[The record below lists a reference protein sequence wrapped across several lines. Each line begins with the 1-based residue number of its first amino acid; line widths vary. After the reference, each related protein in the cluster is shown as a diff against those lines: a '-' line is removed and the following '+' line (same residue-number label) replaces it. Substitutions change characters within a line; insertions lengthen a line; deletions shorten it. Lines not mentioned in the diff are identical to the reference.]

1 MRLHGSC
8 ETAIEIFMKTPI
20 RLLIVD
26 DHVMIRLG
34 MAALMAD
41 EPDIV
46 VVGEACNGAEAV
58 SRFEELLP
66 DVTVMDGMLPD
77 IHGVDATRA
86 ILARHPDAKII
97 LVSINESAEDIHRAI
112 EAGAAGYVS
121 KSQNQDV
128 IVRAVRS
135 VAGGESFLEPELA
148 RRLSARA
155 ATNTLSQREIE
166 VLRLVAEGRVN
177 KQIGGELGLSE
188 NTVKTHI
195 ARIMGKLDVH
205 DRTSLAMRAVALGL
219 LR

>member
-1 MRLHGSC
+1 
-8 ETAIEIFMKTPI
+8 MKPSI

-41 EPDIV
+41 EPDIEI
-46 VVGEACNGAEAV
+46 VGEACNGHE
-58 SRFEELLP
+58 SIDLYQKLLP
-66 DVTVMDGMLPD
+66 DVTVMDGVLPD
-77 IHGVDATRA
+77 IHGVDAIRTIRS
-86 ILARHPDAKII
+86 RHPDARII

-112 EAGAAGYVS
+112 EAGACGYVS

-128 IVRAVRS
+128 IVRAIRA
-135 VAGGESFLEPELA
+135 VASGERFLEPELV

-155 ATNTLSQREIE
+155 ATNALSQRELE
-166 VLRLVAEGRVN
+166 VLRLVAEGRAN
-177 KQIGGELGLSE
+177 KQIGADLGLSE
-188 NTVKTHI
+188 NTVKTHLT
-195 ARIMGKLDVH
+195 RIMGKLNVH

>member
-1 MRLHGSC
+1 
-8 ETAIEIFMKTPI
+8 MKKTI

-34 MAALMAD
+34 LAALMAD
-41 EPDIV
+41 EPDIKII
-46 VVGEACNGAEAV
+46 GQACNGTEAIAL
-58 SRFEELLP
+58 FDQLLP

-77 IHGVDATRA
+77 IHGVDATRQ
-86 ILARHPDAKII
+86 IREKHPHARII

-112 EAGAAGYVS
+112 EAGACGYVP

-128 IVRAVRS
+128 IVRAIRT
-135 VAGGESFLEPELA
+135 VASGKRFLEPELA

-155 ATNTLSQREIE
+155 ATNSLSQRELD
-166 VLRLVAEGRVN
+166 VLRLIAHGLVN
-177 KQIGGELGLSE
+177 KRVGAELGLSE

-195 ARIMGKLDVH
+195 SRIMGKLEVH
-205 DRTSLAMRAVALGL
+205 DRTSLAMKAVTLGL

>member
-1 MRLHGSC
+1 
-8 ETAIEIFMKTPI
+8 MKKTI

-34 MAALMAD
+34 LAALMAD
-41 EPDIV
+41 EPDIKII
-46 VVGEACNGAEAV
+46 GQACNGTEAIAL
-58 SRFEELLP
+58 FDQLLP

-77 IHGVDATRA
+77 IHGVDATRQ
-86 ILARHPDAKII
+86 IREKHPHARII

-112 EAGAAGYVS
+112 EAGACGYVP

-128 IVRAVRS
+128 IVRAIRT
-135 VAGGESFLEPELA
+135 VASGKRFLEPELA

-155 ATNTLSQREIE
+155 ATNSLSQRELD
-166 VLRLVAEGRVN
+166 VLRLIAHGLVN
-177 KQIGGELGLSE
+177 KQVGAELGLSE

-195 ARIMGKLDVH
+195 SRIMGKLEVH
-205 DRTSLAMRAVALGL
+205 DRTSLAMKAVTLGL

>member
-1 MRLHGSC
+1 
-8 ETAIEIFMKTPI
+8 MKKPI

-34 MAALMAD
+34 LAALMAD
-41 EPDIV
+41 EPDIKII
-46 VVGEACNGAEAV
+46 GQACNGTEAIAL
-58 SRFEELLP
+58 FDQLLP

-77 IHGVDATRA
+77 IHGVDATRQ
-86 ILARHPDAKII
+86 IREKHPHARII

-112 EAGAAGYVS
+112 EAGACGYVP

-128 IVRAVRS
+128 IVRAIRT
-135 VAGGESFLEPELA
+135 VASGKRFLEPELA

-155 ATNTLSQREIE
+155 ATNSLSQRELD
-166 VLRLVAEGRVN
+166 VLRLIAHGLVN
-177 KQIGGELGLSE
+177 KQVGAELGLSE

-195 ARIMGKLDVH
+195 SRIMGKLEVH
-205 DRTSLAMRAVALGL
+205 DRTSLAMKAVTLGL

>member
-1 MRLHGSC
+1 
-8 ETAIEIFMKTPI
+8 MKPPI

-41 EPDIV
+41 EPDIEI
-46 VVGEACNGAEAV
+46 VGEACSGNEAI
-58 SRFEELLP
+58 SLFEKLLP
-66 DVTVMDGMLPD
+66 DVTVMDGVLPD

-86 ILARHPDAKII
+86 ILAKHPDARII

-128 IVRAVRS
+128 IVRAVRTVVS
-135 VAGGESFLEPELA
+135 GERFLEAELA

-155 ATNTLSQREIE
+155 ATNALSHRELE
-166 VLRLVAEGRVN
+166 VLRLVAEGLVN
-177 KQIGGELGLSE
+177 KQIGVELGLSE
-188 NTVKTHI
+188 NTVKTHLT
-195 ARIMGKLDVH
+195 RIMGKLDVH

>member
-1 MRLHGSC
+1 MNH
-8 ETAIEIFMKTPI
+8 PI

-34 MAALMAD
+34 LAALMAD
-41 EPDIV
+41 EPDIEI
-46 VVGEACNGAEAV
+46 VGEACNGAEAIELFD
-58 SRFEELLP
+58 RLLP
-66 DVTVMDGMLPD
+66 DVTLMDGILPD

-86 ILARHPDAKII
+86 ILERHPHARII

-112 EAGAAGYVS
+112 EAGVAGYVP

-128 IVRAVRS
+128 IVRAIRAVASGERS
-135 VAGGESFLEPELA
+135 LEPELA
-148 RRLSARA
+148 RRLAART
-155 ATNTLSQREIE
+155 ATNALSQRELE
-166 VLRLVAEGRVN
+166 VLRLVAEGMVN
-177 KQIGGELGLSE
+177 KQIGLELGLSE

-195 ARIMGKLDVH
+195 ARIMGKLGVH

>member
-1 MRLHGSC
+1 MNP
-8 ETAIEIFMKTPI
+8 PI

-34 MAALMAD
+34 MTALMAD

-46 VVGEACNGAEAV
+46 VVGEACNGNEAV
-58 SRFEELLP
+58 SLFEQLLP
-66 DVTVMDGMLPD
+66 DVTLMDGMLPD
-77 IHGVDATRA
+77 IHGVEATRT
-86 ILARHPDAKII
+86 IIGKHPDAKII

-112 EAGAAGYVS
+112 EAGAVGYVS

-128 IVRAVRS
+128 IVRAIRA
-135 VAGGESFLEPELA
+135 VAAGERFLEPELA

-155 ATNTLSQREIE
+155 ATNSLSQRELE
-166 VLRLVAEGRVN
+166 VLRLVAEGLVN
-177 KQIGGELGLSE
+177 KQIGAELGLSE
-188 NTVKTHI
+188 NTVKTHLT
-195 ARIMGKLDVH
+195 RIMTKLDVH

>member
-1 MRLHGSC
+1 MNP
-8 ETAIEIFMKTPI
+8 PI

-46 VVGEACNGAEAV
+46 VVGEACSGNEAV
-58 SRFEELLP
+58 SLFEQLRP
-66 DVTVMDGMLPD
+66 DVTLMDGMLPD
-77 IHGVDATRA
+77 IHGVEATRT
-86 ILARHPDAKII
+86 IIGNHPDAKII

-112 EAGAAGYVS
+112 EAGAVGYVS

-128 IVRAVRS
+128 IVRAIRA
-135 VAGGESFLEPELA
+135 VAAGERFLEPELA

-155 ATNTLSQREIE
+155 ATNSLSQRELE
-166 VLRLVAEGRVN
+166 VLRLVAEGLVN
-177 KQIGGELGLSE
+177 KQIGAELGLSE
-188 NTVKTHI
+188 NTVKTHLT
-195 ARIMGKLDVH
+195 RIMTKLDVH

>member
-1 MRLHGSC
+1 
-8 ETAIEIFMKTPI
+8 MKPPI

-41 EPDIV
+41 EPDIEI
-46 VVGEACNGAEAV
+46 VGEASNGAEAIA
-58 SRFEELLP
+58 RFDRLMP

-77 IHGVDATRA
+77 IHGVDVTRA
-86 ILARHPDAKII
+86 ILEKHPQARII
-97 LVSINESAEDIHRAI
+97 VVSINESAEDIHRAI

-121 KSQNQDV
+121 KAQKQDV
-128 IVRAVRS
+128 IIRAIRT
-135 VAGGESFLEPELA
+135 VASGERFLEPELA

-155 ATNTLSQREIE
+155 ATNSLSQREID
-166 VLRLVAEGRVN
+166 VLRLVASGLVN
-177 KQIGGELGLSE
+177 KQIGVELGLSE

-195 ARIMGKLDVH
+195 SRIMAKLDTH
-205 DRTSLAMRAVALGL
+205 DRTSLAMKAVTLGL